1 MRGPCEERGG
11 GRELGL
17 EISAILEIITILV
30 SGETRVV
37 LPQRVGAEGV
47 VMKMPEQ
54 LRWGWC

>member
-11 GRELGL
+11 ERELGL

-37 LPQRVGAEGV
+37 LPRRVGAEGV
-47 VMKMPEQ
+47 AMKMPEQ